1 MNIIKIGGAVLKNRE
16 GFFRMT
22 NILNKYTEKPLIMVV
37 SAFSDATRKLE
48 AAARLA
54 EKGNET
60 KANTIVRS
68 VLNDHT
74 KHNKELL
81 KSGEILNSLNLMI
94 ESGARQIDKLMRG
107 LSITGELSPRVLD
120 NILSFG
126 EFFALHT
133 VNHFLQDSGFKP
145 DCIDASN
152 IIVSDSNHGKAHPL
166 YDETAAKVKEILIP
180 KLNESGFV
188 LTQGFVAKN
197 LKNDITTMGI
207 ESSNLTAA
215 LLANILD
222 ADKIIFW
229 TDVEGLRTADPQ
241 YVKNTLSIPKMSYS
255 DGYKA
260 AVNGLKLF
268 YPSMIDYAAEK
279 DIELVYRSA
288 FTPEGDFTSV
298 TSQESEDLLPLIVLK
313 ENLTQT
319 TVKYNSASDKA
330 ESEQK
335 LQRDILSVINTFSYS
350 AAPGKFVILSKKQER
365 IIINSQ
371 INQEI
376 KTVRN
381 CAAISIYNISDQDF
395 ISSVFA
401 LKRQFPEFDII
412 RYEYDSDTGS
422 GKIIVPQDSARFIV
436 DAIHGILVE

>member
-22 NILNKYTEKPLIMVV
+22 EILNKYTEKPLIMVV

-48 AAARLA
+48 TAARLA

-60 KANTIVRS
+60 EANAIVRS
-68 VLNDHT
+68 VIDDHT
-74 KHNKELL
+74 KYNKELL
-81 KSGEILNSLNLMI
+81 KSGEILGSLNLMI
-94 ESGARQIDKLMRG
+94 ESGARRINKLLRG

-133 VNHFLQDSGFKP
+133 VQHFLQDSGFKP

-152 IIVSDSNHGKAHPL
+152 IIVSDGNHGKAQPL
-166 YDETAAKVKEILIP
+166 YDETFRKVNEVLIP
-180 KLNESGFV
+180 KLKESGFV
-188 LTQGFVAKN
+188 LTQGFVARN

-222 ADKIIFW
+222 AEKIIFW
-229 TDVEGLRTADPQ
+229 TDVEGFRTADPQ

-268 YPSMIDYAAEK
+268 YPLMIDYAAEK
-279 DIELVYRSA
+279 GIELVYRSA

-298 TSQESEDLLPLIVLK
+298 TAKESDKALPLIVLK
-313 ENLTQT
+313 ENLVQISI
-319 TVKYNSASDKA
+319 KYNSASEKTEA
-330 ESEQK
+330 KQN
-335 LQRDILSVINTFSYS
+335 LRRDILSKGPVFSYS
-350 AAPGKFVILSKKQER
+350 SAPGKFVILLKQRDKKLV
-365 IIINSQ
+365 NPH
-371 INQEI
+371 NYKEI
-376 KTVRN
+376 KIVPN
-381 CAAISIYNISDQDF
+381 CAVVTIFNIS
-395 ISSVFA
+395 
-401 LKRQFPEFDII
+401 
-412 RYEYDSDTGS
+412 
-422 GKIIVPQDSARFIV
+422 
-436 DAIHGILVE
+436 